1 MYLHAGVQQVAELGN
16 IPGTS
21 QKVPLLLL
29 REDVLP
35 GPKEALEPPC
45 TQGTSHQA
53 FLTILHGTQE
63 GTLPWA
69 GKA

>member
-1 MYLHAGVQQVAELGN
+1 MNLHAEMHQVAE
-16 IPGTS
+16 TS
-21 QKVPLLLL
+21 PAHHKKSALLHS

-35 GPKEALEPPC
+35 GPREALKPLC
-45 TQGTSHQA
+45 TQGASHQA